1 MAEDLANGEY
11 SYPILVALYADV
23 EVSMAVEDVLRR
35 CRQGETGRP
44 FGARV
49 SNATMLM
56 QRDRVRAR
64 CLRELD
70 ELREQNRGFASLWGR
85 KEEMVVDTAS
95 LNDGDG
101 NGRVPSKRGFLGKVL
116 YSWYW

>member
-1 MAEDLANGEY
+1 
-11 SYPILVALYADV
+11 
-23 EVSMAVEDVLRR
+23 
-35 CRQGETGRP
+35 
-44 FGARV
+44 
-49 SNATMLM
+49 MLM